1 MRRRFRIVA
10 VIGSVLLAVGAVV
23 ILALMWAV
31 QYRPQ
36 FYSDAMTVDPVRQR
50 QASDEMLRQVSG
62 VWNDAHSGDRWEVLF
77 TAEQINGWLAVD
89 LAENHPDALP
99 ENLSD
104 PRVLIEENGI
114 TMACRLQKE
123 GTESI
128 VSLTIEPYLAE
139 PDVLG
144 LRICRAR
151 AGLLPWP
158 LRTITDR
165 VSEAAKQ
172 AELPVRWLQ
181 ADGDPVVLISI
192 PAMQDEKG
200 DRLGHID
207 TLQVRRNEIYLA
219 GSSAP

>member
-1 MRRRFRIVA
+1 MRIRFRIVA
-10 VIGSVLLAVGAVV
+10 TVGCALLAVAAVV
-23 ILALMWAV
+23 IFALMWAV

-36 FYSDAMTVDPVRQR
+36 FYSDAMAVDPVAQR
-50 QASDEMLRQVSG
+50 QASDQMLQQVSG
-62 VWNDAHSGDRWEVLF
+62 VWNNAHSGDRWEVLF

-89 LAENHPDALP
+89 LVENHPDALP

-104 PRVLIEENGI
+104 PRVLIEEDRI
-114 TMACRLQKE
+114 TMACRLQQD
-123 GTESI
+123 GAESV
-128 VSLTIEPYLAE
+128 VSLSIEPYLAE

-192 PAMQDEKG
+192 PAMHDEEG

-207 TLQVRRNEIYLA
+207 TLQVRRGEIYLA
-219 GSSAP
+219 GSSVP